1 MPPALSHTNTHAPR
15 LMITCKTLAPTP
27 RSRWLCG
34 AHVCVCMC
42 AFARSAV
49 LLLSVETALLFL
61 SLALLF
67 ITISSL
73 LIGPGLFDEFFFLSC
88 FAPSQSSPPPLLFL
102 FFVTIPVF
110 LIALFWLCFDDDDV
124 T

>member
-1 MPPALSHTNTHAPR
+1 MGPPALSHTNTHAPR

-73 LIGPGLFDEFFFLSC
+73 LIGPGLFDEFFFSVVLHQASL
-88 FAPSQSSPPPLLFL
+88 PPPSSFSFL
-102 FFVTIPVF
+102 CNYTRFPNCT
-110 LIALFWLCFDDDDV
+110 
-124 T
+124 